1 MKCSYNLPKVIK
13 QYGGNPVMY
22 RTGHSVLKKKM
33 IELNCPV
40 SGELSGHVFFKDRWL
55 GFDDGIYVGAR
66 LLEILSGETRTS
78 QEMFDEF
85 PKTVNT
91 PELKLYIDEDKK
103 YGFMDRLVKEA
114 KFPGG
119 NVITIDGIRVEFP
132 YGWGLVRPSNTTPC
146 LTLRFEADSEKDLEK
161 VEAIF
166 RKELLMLDKNLKL
179 PF

>member
-1 MKCSYNLPKVIK
+1 MWILFPSQNL
-13 QYGGNPVMY
+13 
-22 RTGHSVLKKKM
+22 
-33 IELNCPV
+33 
-40 SGELSGHVFFKDRWL
+40 L
-55 GFDDGIYVGAR
+55 GLFAR

-161 VEAIF
+161 VFIETPEFKDILTG
-166 RKELLMLDKNLKL
+166 RYNLVIGNKGSGKNIT
-179 PF
+179 